1 MKLDESCISD
11 PKSEISDW
19 TESDWRFRISDL
31 RCRIRPIS
39 RFCVVLL
46 AFCLLA
52 APAFATD
59 IRVTD
64 VGNSVVLL
72 HEVFVDYGAFTND
85 RETEGIRVQ
94 QGEAVVVAM
103 WTNIETLTITGK
115 DESGTAPRLKVE
127 VVPRSGAKISATLV
141 SKGRMKLSGKTD
153 LGDYSIDLEKVRI
166 IAPVHTNGQPVRR
179 Q

>member
-1 MKLDESCISD
+1 
-11 PKSEISDW
+11 
-19 TESDWRFRISDL
+19 
-31 RCRIRPIS
+31 
-39 RFCVVLL
+39 
-46 AFCLLA
+46 
-52 APAFATD
+52 
-59 IRVTD
+59 
-64 VGNSVVLL
+64 
-72 HEVFVDYGAFTND
+72 
-85 RETEGIRVQ
+85 
-94 QGEAVVVAM
+94 M

-127 VVPRSGAKISATLV
+127 LVPRSGAKISATLV